1 MQYTLIASAGLA
13 EAAWMMAM
21 MLMGG
26 GMLVIC
32 FVAFLTLETASRKLA
47 VTSVVLLIAFSL
59 FFQPWYCF
67 VPFEADAYD
76 DPDVVSATDDFRIFG
91 IMWVLTSLLV
101 LVSST
106 IAWLKKR
113 RLSSMDTTQTTL

>member
-1 MQYTLIASAGLA
+1 MQYTLIAAAGLA

-32 FVAFLTLETASRKLA
+32 FVAILTLETASRKLA
-47 VTSVVLLIAFSL
+47 VTSVVLLIAFTL

-67 VPFEADAYD
+67 VPFKADAYD
-76 DPDVVSATDDFRIFG
+76 DPDVVSAAEDFRIVG
-91 IMWVLTSLLV
+91 IAWVLTSLFV

-113 RLSSMDTTQTTL
+113 RPSSIDTAQTTL